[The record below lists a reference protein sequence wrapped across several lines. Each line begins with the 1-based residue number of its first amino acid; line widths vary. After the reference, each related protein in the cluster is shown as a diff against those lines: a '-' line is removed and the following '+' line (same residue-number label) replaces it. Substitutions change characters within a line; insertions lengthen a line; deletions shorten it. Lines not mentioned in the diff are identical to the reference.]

1 MSYNFFDFRGKKL
14 LAQSVGFIHIHL
26 TAITLSL
33 THTTH
38 RTHMHT
44 AANTTASTADI
55 TLITQGKGQFVKVSF
70 KSTKKPAAAFKG
82 TELVKVSSGVFR
94 SGIDFSNLAS
104 VKEGIANGEREA
116 VGSLPWGEWVSFPY
130 LIAHKGEQ
138 YVRLYP
144 SVGHKVEVKHFV
156 NGKEVSKDEFNS
168 FLTPSDAKPSSEAI
182 ECFTIKA
189 SNIISV
195 G

>member
-1 MSYNFFDFRGKKL
+1 
-14 LAQSVGFIHIHL
+14 
-26 TAITLSL
+26 
-33 THTTH
+33 
-38 RTHMHT
+38 MHT
-44 AANTTASTADI
+44 AANNTNATNAADLS
-55 TLITQGKGQFVKVSF
+55 LITKGTGQFVKVSF

-94 SGIDFSNLAS
+94 SGIDFANLSS
-104 VKEGIANGEREA
+104 VKDGIANGERGE
-116 VGSLPWGEWVSFPY
+116 VQSLPWGEWVSFPY
-130 LIAHKGEQ
+130 IIAHKGEQ

-156 NGKEVSKDEFNS
+156 NGKEVSKEEFNS
-168 FLTPSDAKPSSEAI
+168 FLTPSDAKPSAGV